1 MENRMVID
9 GKKLASDIISDLKK
23 LSKPNKILAAILVGS
38 TGSPQAAQSKS
49 FLRQKELMAKEL
61 GIVFELFQFGDEILE
76 EDLISEIKK
85 IGADPEIGGLIV
97 QLPLPPH
104 FNRDTVLAAIN
115 PKQDIDAL
123 TPESQKFVSPLPVEV
138 VKDILQTR
146 DYELKT
152 KVIAVVGR
160 GFLVGKPM
168 ADWLRGKCKELIIFH
183 SKSDLSKIRE
193 ADLVITAVGKG
204 GLIKPEMLKP
214 GAGVIDF
221 GYSLCDET
229 CNMKHETDTKKIHG
243 DLDVS
248 SFKLHDLSFYTPTPG
263 GTGPILVAEI
273 FKNFYKLNSL

>member
-1 MENRMVID
+1 MENCIVID
-9 GKKLASDIISDLKK
+9 GKKIASDIISDLKE

-85 IGADPEIGGLIV
+85 IGDDQEIGGIIV

-104 FNRDTVLAAIN
+104 FNRDRILAAVN
-115 PKQDIDAL
+115 PKKDVDAL
-123 TPESQKFVSPLPVEV
+123 TSESQKYIDPLPVEV

-152 KVIAVVGR
+152 KVVAVVGK
-160 GFLVGKPM
+160 GFLVGKPIIN
-168 ADWLRGKCKELIIFH
+168 WLNGKCQEAIVFD

-193 ADLVITAVGKG
+193 VDLVITAVGKG
-204 GLIKPEMLKP
+204 GLIKPEMLKA

-221 GYSLCDET
+221 GYNGANGKIKGDFDSLNVKPHT
-229 CNMKHETDTKKIHG
+229 LTP
-243 DLDVS
+243 S
-248 SFKLHDLSFYTPTPG
+248 WYTPTPG

-273 FKNFYKLNSL
+273 FKNFYQLNS